1 VSKIAKATKKK
12 VGQVKDHVAS
22 TSGTSNEKPHKD
34 DEVGKKK
41 LNRMLFKKNMTLVL
55 VQFWNN

>member
-1 VSKIAKATKKK
+1 VSKIAQVTKKK

-34 DEVGKKK
+34 DKLEKMK
-41 LNRMLFKKNMTLVL
+41 LNMMLFKKNMTLAL